1 MRNNACVM
9 INGTMKNNAIINKLL
24 VPTTPILIIKLPI
37 LNINDTDMSL
47 LVINLNFQIFFYV
60 KFFVNY
66 S

>member
-1 MRNNACVM
+1 MRNNTCVM
-9 INGTMKNNAIINKLL
+9 INGTMKNNAIINKSL
-24 VPTTPILIIKLPI
+24 VPITPILIIKLPI

-47 LVINLNFQIFFYV
+47 LVINLNLQIFFYV

>member
-1 MRNNACVM
+1 M